1 MSLKADILVSCMFAD
16 AEKLI
21 KNSKI
26 TGDCVVINQC
36 DENSY
41 REFSTEKGTARV
53 FSMKERGLTKSRNA
67 AIERSEADICLLCDD
82 DECFSDDYIQ
92 KMVRAYEE
100 NPQAD
105 VIIFKM
111 INRKPS
117 FEDKVMRL
125 KFPKILKVSSWQ
137 ISFKR
142 ESLIKTGVRFDEML
156 GSGTGNGA
164 EEELKFLSDCIANG
178 LEIWYVPYEIAE
190 VHEGGESRWFSG
202 FDRKFFE
209 NRGAT
214 TRYILGFPIS
224 AAYALF
230 YCVKKRPM
238 YRENLSFFE
247 ALGAIFKGIFENKI
261 EKAQKSAESKVL

>member
-16 AEKLI
+16 AQKLI

-41 REFSTEKGTARV
+41 EEFPTENGTARV

-67 AIERSEADICLLCDD
+67 AIERSDADICLLCDD
-82 DECFSDDYIQ
+82 DETFAADYLE
-92 KMVRAYEE
+92 KMTKAYEE

-117 FEDKVMRL
+117 FENKVMRL
-125 KFPKILKVSSWQ
+125 KFPKILKVASWQ
-137 ISFKR
+137 ISFRR
-142 ESLIKTGVRFDEML
+142 ESLMKTGVRFDELL

-164 EEELKFLSDCIANG
+164 EEELKFLSDCIAKE
-178 LEIWYVPYEIAE
+178 LEVWYVPYELAE
-190 VHEGGESRWFSG
+190 VHEGGDSQWFSG
-202 FDRKFFE
+202 FDEKFFE

-214 TRYILGFPIS
+214 TRYILGYPIAS
-224 AAYALF
+224 AYALF
-230 YCVKKRPM
+230 YCIKKRPM
-238 YRENLSFFE
+238 YKEKLSFFG
-247 ALGAIFKGIFENKI
+247 ALHAIFKGINGNKI
-261 EKAQKSAESKVL
+261 EKAKKSAESKVL

>member
-1 MSLKADILVSCMFAD
+1 MFAD
-16 AEKLI
+16 AVKLI

-36 DENSY
+36 DEESY
-41 REFSTEKGTARV
+41 DEFSTQSGMARV
-53 FSMKERGLTKSRNA
+53 FSMKDRGLTKSRNA
-67 AIERSEADICLLCDD
+67 AIERSNADICLLCDD
-82 DECFSDDYIQ
+82 DETFADDYTE

-111 INRKPS
+111 INRTPS

-125 KFPKILKVSSWQ
+125 KFPKILKVASWQ

-142 ESLIKTGVRFDEML
+142 ESLMRTGVRFDELL

-178 LEIWYVPYEIAE
+178 LEVWYVPYELAE
-190 VHEGGESRWFSG
+190 VHEGGDSQWFSG
-202 FDRKFFE
+202 FDKKFFE

-214 TRYILGFPIS
+214 TRYILGFPIA

-230 YCVKKRPM
+230 YCVKKRPK
-238 YRENLSFFE
+238 YRENLNFFE
-247 ALGAIFKGIFENKI
+247 AMSAIFKGINENKI
-261 EKAQKSAESKVL
+261 EKAKKSAESKVL